1 MIENAPPRGAR
12 RSAFVSTFLSFVL
25 LTAAQAL
32 AQQGEPRVADPA
44 VWGIYAQLVGNR
56 WNGTMGPAEWQ
67 WASDDTILEKRQA
80 FKDQIIHRGANPGE
94 LVAYY
99 GSGLGAATYD
109 GRIAADGSVLW
120 IRRGLIKTPMR
131 ASIVD
136 GRYREELVKL
146 DDAGQIVKVRSTGWY
161 DRTGGAPIVAST
173 AAEKPSTAEQ
183 GKSVATSAAV
193 PAATPVVPATAP
205 VVAASTPAVAATPP
219 PVAVVAPPPPASIRD
234 FERFVGK
241 HLYSKDRGEFLDIV
255 RGGDGS
261 LSIQT
266 RLLDGHVNWRYVLA
280 ESKKKPG
287 KWELVEAPREHRFY
301 RTAEWPADNKLEV
314 SAKDGRLGG
323 WFHNLDLIADGG
335 IVKAR
340 SYGHMVNSIGLF
352 TGHEYDWTY
361 EYAVISDA
369 AVAQLHA
376 EMREAQRRKAAFE
389 ASQPKKT
396 EAEIYAERMA
406 VLAELAQDTDS
417 YEAEIYAEQ
426 YGLPYTPPR
435 REAPGVSPAFQ
446 ALLDANAA
454 ASASEARSRAALD
467 ATLEQA
473 ARQAAYERD
482 LAERRRMD
490 EENARRAEDARRAR
504 EATERQ
510 YEIARQH
517 EARQEAQRQAR
528 AQAERDAAAA
538 RSQQPVN
545 TGATRPMTATVAEQ
559 RCEMIH
565 PNYND
570 TYNTVKG
577 EEFGKKYLRDRA
589 EASCLS
595 RTGNSGID
603 GDATCTADGPH
614 VSKCKILVK
623 CVGTMRSPSCASN
636 AQ

>member
-1 MIENAPPRGAR
+1 MNILENAPPRGAR
-12 RSAFVSTFLSFVL
+12 RPAFVCTFLSFVL
-25 LTAAQAL
+25 LAAAQAF
-32 AQQGEPRVADPA
+32 AQQEA
-44 VWGIYAQLVGNR
+44 VV
-56 WNGTMGPAEWQ
+56 
-67 WASDDTILEKRQA
+67 
-80 FKDQIIHRGANPGE
+80 
-94 LVAYY
+94 
-99 GSGLGAATYD
+99 
-109 GRIAADGSVLW
+109 
-120 IRRGLIKTPMR
+120 
-131 ASIVD
+131 
-136 GRYREELVKL
+136 
-146 DDAGQIVKVRSTGWY
+146 
-161 DRTGGAPIVAST
+161 
-173 AAEKPSTAEQ
+173 
-183 GKSVATSAAV
+183 
-193 PAATPVVPATAP
+193 TAP
-205 VVAASTPAVAATPP
+205 P
-219 PVAVVAPPPPASIRD
+219 SIRD
-234 FERFVGK
+234 FERYVGK
-241 HLYSKDRGEFLDIV
+241 HLYSKSRGEFLDIA

-261 LSIQT
+261 LTIQA
-266 RLLDGHVNWRYVLA
+266 RLIGGHVNWRYVLA

-287 KWELVEAPREHRFY
+287 KWELLEAPSEHRFY

-340 SYGHMVNSIGLF
+340 RYGHMVNSIGLF
-352 TGHEYDWTY
+352 TGREYDWTY
-361 EYAVISDA
+361 EYEVISDA
-369 AVAQLHA
+369 ALAQLNA
-376 EMREAQRRKAAFE
+376 EIREAQRSMAAYQ

-396 EAEIYAERMA
+396 DAEIYAERMA
-406 VLAELAQDTDS
+406 VLAELAKDTDS

-426 YGLPYTPPR
+426 HGLPYTPPV
-435 REAPGVSPAFQ
+435 REAPGVSPAYQ

-482 LAERRRMD
+482 LAERRRQD
-490 EENARRAEDARRAR
+490 QENARRAEDARRAR

-517 EARQEAQRQAR
+517 EAQQQAQRQAR
-528 AQAERDAAAA
+528 VQAERDAAA
-538 RSQQPVN
+538 RSQPPVN
-545 TGATRPMTATVAEQ
+545 TGVNRSLETTVAER

-565 PNYND
+565 PNFND

-595 RTGNSGID
+595 RTGNSGIN

-614 VSKCKILVK
+614 VSKCKILVQ